1 MTSGRTFL
9 GGAALGAALQYF
21 VDRSAGRRRRRAARA
36 RAGAVLRRAE
46 RRARG
51 VALLTEGRAR
61 GAVHALRPTPVHP
74 LDDVELAH
82 KVESV
87 LGRDRRLP
95 KGRLSVNAERGT
107 VYLRGVLDDERQI
120 ERVAVR
126 VWRVPEVTG
135 VVNLLHL
142 PGTSTPQA

>member
-1 MTSGRTFL
+1 MTGRRIFL

-21 VDRSAGRRRRRAARA
+21 VDPSAGRRRRRATRA
-36 RAGAVLRRAE
+36 RAAAAGRRAE

-51 VALLTEGRAR
+51 AALLATGRAR

-82 KVESV
+82 KVESL
-87 LGRDRRLP
+87 LGRDRGLP
-95 KGRLSVNAERGT
+95 KGRLSVNAESGT
-107 VYLRGVLDDERQI
+107 VYLRGVLDDRRQI
-120 ERVAVR
+120 ERVAIL

-142 PGTSTPQA
+142 PGTPAPHA